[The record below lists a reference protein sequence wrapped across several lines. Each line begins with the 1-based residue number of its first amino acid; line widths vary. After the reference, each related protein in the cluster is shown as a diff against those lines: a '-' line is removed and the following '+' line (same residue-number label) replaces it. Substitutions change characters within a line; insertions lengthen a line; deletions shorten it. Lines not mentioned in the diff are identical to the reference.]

1 MKGLL
6 LLANHFED
14 TEALVTYDI
23 LRRSGI
29 EMVLTSV
36 EKTRELVTQ
45 NKIRLYAD
53 ELIEE
58 VSLDEFDF
66 LVIPGGKAVFERL
79 DHLQVVEDVIMHFYK
94 FKKWIAAI
102 CAAPHLIG
110 KLGLLENKNYVC
122 FPNCNEKIIGGR
134 LLKEEKVVI
143 ENHIITA
150 RAMAVTVDFALAIIE
165 TLQGKTQKEKI
176 EKSIYGIY
184 E

>member
-14 TEALVTYDI
+14 SEALVTYDI

-36 EKTRELVTQ
+36 EGTKELTTQ
-45 NKIRLYAD
+45 NKIRLFAD
-53 ELIEE
+53 ALIEE
-58 VSLDEFDF
+58 VSLDEFEF

-79 DHLQVVEDVIMHFYK
+79 DHLKIVDDVILHFHNN
-94 FKKWIAAI
+94 KKWIAAI

-110 KLGLLENKNYVC
+110 KLGLLQNKNYVC
-122 FPNCNEKIIGGR
+122 FPTCNKSIIGGT
-134 LLKEEKVVI
+134 LLKEQKVVI
-143 ENHIITA
+143 EDYVITG

>member
-14 TEALVTYDI
+14 SEALVTYDI

-29 EMVLTSV
+29 EVVLTSV
-36 EKTRELVTQ
+36 EGTKELVTQ
-45 NKIRLYAD
+45 NQIQLLAD
-53 ELIEE
+53 ALIEE

-66 LVIPGGKAVFERL
+66 LVIPGGKAVFEKL
-79 DHLQVVEDVIMHFYK
+79 DHLEIVDKVIMYFYDN
-94 FKKWIAAI
+94 KKWIAAI
-102 CAAPHLIG
+102 CAAPHLLG
-110 KLGLLENKNYVC
+110 KLGILEDKNYVC
-122 FPNCNEKIIGGR
+122 FPNCNDRIIGGT
-134 LLKEEKVVI
+134 LLKEEKVVV
-143 ENHIITA
+143 ENRIITG
-150 RAMAVTVDFALAIIE
+150 RAMAVTVDFALAIVE